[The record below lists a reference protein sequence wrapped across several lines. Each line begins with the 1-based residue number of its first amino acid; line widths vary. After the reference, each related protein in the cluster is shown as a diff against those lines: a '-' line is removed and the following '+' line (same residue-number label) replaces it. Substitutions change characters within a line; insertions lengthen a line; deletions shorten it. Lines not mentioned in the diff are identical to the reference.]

1 MMLVSL
7 ANVKVHLGI
16 DFTTYDSYIT
26 LQING
31 ASEMIIE
38 YLKNG
43 ADSFTDS
50 MGNTID
56 DSNGVAIGVPYRV
69 QCACMLLVGYMFK
82 NRDVNPENAF
92 QLGMMPND
100 VTAMLYSLRD
110 PALR

>member
-1 MMLVSL
+1 MLVSL
-7 ANVKVHLGI
+7 DNIKVHLGI

-26 LQING
+26 LQINA
-31 ASEMIIE
+31 ASEMIID

-50 MGNTID
+50 MGETVN
-56 DSNGVAIGVPYRV
+56 DSNGVAIGVPYKV
-69 QCACMLLVGYMFK
+69 QAACMLLVGYMFK
-82 NRDVNPENAF
+82 NRDVNPDGAF
-92 QLGMMPND
+92 QLGMLPND